1 MKSKELRQARAAL
14 VAKMNELT
22 AAGSWT
28 PEQREQWAKMDT
40 DQEALRVQIEAVER
54 SEKLAAEMREFT
66 PPPQGQ
72 PGAGAPGA
80 PAAVRTRA
88 QIRESAEYSE
98 EFREFARSGR
108 AGRNLEELRYNP
120 LDNVTGA
127 NGEYLIPVGFQ
138 KELEIKL
145 KEFGGMRRNAR
156 IITTATGNTLQW
168 PTMDDTSNKGN
179 WVAVNQAVSQV
190 NPTFGQVA
198 FGAYLASSQQVLV
211 PVQLLQ
217 DSAFDIEAEL
227 AAAFA
232 IRLGRI
238 LSDGYTTGN
247 GSGQPNGLMTAMA
260 SGGSV
265 FVNASGDTQS
275 GNNDHNSIGVNDL
288 CALIAALDPAYRPQ
302 AKFMAAQSTFDTMRK
317 LKDSLGR
324 PLWEVS
330 IAQGVPDRILGYQYD
345 WNQSMAAIGAGADT
359 MVFGDFSKY
368 VIRDVLGITM
378 VRYNELYMPNHQV
391 GFQAYLRTDGQLLQ
405 PAAFVGLY
413 NPLS

>member
-1 MKSKELRQARAAL
+1 MKSRELRQQRAAL
-14 VAKMNELT
+14 VAKMNEMT
-22 AAGSWT
+22 SKGSWT
-28 PEQREQWAKMDT
+28 PEEREKWAKMDA
-40 DQEALRVQIEAVER
+40 DQEALRVKIDAIEK
-54 SEKLAAEMREFT
+54 SESLDKEMRSFER
-66 PPPQGQ
+66 PDLPQPTGMENR
-72 PGAGAPGA
+72 GTYD
-80 PAAVRTRA
+80 RYTLRSS
-88 QIRESAEYSE
+88 EEYRE
-98 EFREFARSGR
+98 EFRDYLRQGI
-108 AGRNLEELRYNP
+108 AGKNLNELRYSP

-145 KEFGGMRRNAR
+145 KAFGGMRRNAR

-168 PTMDDTSNKGN
+168 PTMDDTTNKGN

-190 NPTFGQVA
+190 NPNFGQIP

-217 DSAFDIEAEL
+217 DSAFDVEALLVE
-227 AAAFA
+227 AFG
-232 IRLGRI
+232 IRIGRLI
-238 LSDGYTTGN
+238 ADGYTTGN
-247 GSGQPNGLMTAMA
+247 GSGQPNGLLTAMA

-265 FVNASGDTQS
+265 FVNATGDTQS

-288 CALIAALDPAYRPQ
+288 CALIAALDPAYRPN
-302 AKFMAAQSTFDTMRK
+302 AKFMANQSTFDAMRK

-368 VIRDVLGITM
+368 IIRDVLGVTM

-391 GFQAYLRTDGQLLQ
+391 GFQAYLRTDGQCIQ
-405 PAAFVGLY
+405 TSAFVGLY